1 MKYLIAKA
9 KSLKTFMNFY
19 DILFLI
25 TSCVQASL
33 LLIYKIVMFLF
44 FFWTTLFNIFDEINM
59 KLDLVNE
66 KFYNNKDSFIVSLLK
81 NW

>member
-44 FFWTTLFNIFDEINM
+44 FFEQLYLIYLM
-59 KLDLVNE
+59 KLT
-66 KFYNNKDSFIVSLLK
+66 
-81 NW
+81 